1 MQSDLGHGL
10 FILWSIDALH
20 SDHLELGNQ
29 LSVQLAQL
37 IEHRA
42 LVAARQEGAIAR
54 ERMSLAR
61 DLHDGIVQFL
71 AGSTYRVEAISRS
84 VGDKHDVA
92 ANLQDLKELMLLEQ
106 EDLRTSIAALR
117 TDTISLSQVTSE
129 ARALCDVVVVSV
141 FVNPT
146 QFGPAEDFKS
156 YPRDLTRDAALLAEY
171 NVDYVFAPA
180 VDEIYPPGFST
191 YVTVEGLSN
200 ELEGAAR
207 PGHFRGVATIV
218 TILLNA
224 VRPNF
229 AFFGQKDAQQSIIIK
244 QLVRD
249 LAFDTEIVVLPIVRE
264 ESGLAMS
271 SRNAYLDDKQRPAA
285 NVLNRALA
293 SAREAYEAGEY
304 NATRLIELV
313 RSMIEKEPL
322 ARIDYVSINDNET
335 LEVLDKVDDRPAL
348 LSAAVFIGK
357 TRLIDNVVLGK
368 SKKNAVSASA

>member
-1 MQSDLGHGL
+1 MMSVARKLRREENRTIGL
-10 FILWSIDALH
+10 VPTMGALH
-20 SDHLELGNQ
+20 EGHL
-29 LSVQLAQL
+29 SL
-37 IEHRA
+37 IH
-42 LVAARQEGAIAR
+42 
-54 ERMSLAR
+54 
-61 DLHDGIVQFL
+61 
-71 AGSTYRVEAISRS
+71 
-84 VGDKHDVA
+84 
-92 ANLQDLKELMLLEQ
+92 
-106 EDLRTSIAALR
+106 
-117 TDTISLSQVTSE
+117 E